1 MRIETAS
8 TASLGLLGR
17 APGMIPEW
25 RVGAVVEAIAVRD
38 ATSGQLWLNLGHLRL
53 PARVASG
60 DPAGPADGEAL
71 KLKVLRNSPVL
82 AFEALETRAPL
93 PDQASEALRRV
104 LPRQS
109 SPAALLASLGALL
122 ERKDL
127 HGQLP
132 QRIVDSA
139 TRLWDALTPASR
151 MSDAAGLASALGRSG
166 LFMENRLATASGT
179 ALRNLP
185 LTDLKALLL
194 GLREALSRHEL
205 PARSPPAGEPAAPLP
220 LLGGSFLPLPAQS
233 SSLATTTSPAIAA
246 DTLARDTDGALA
258 RLTATQLINT
268 AAGGL
273 AWLVEIPVRH
283 ENEARM
289 LRFRFEHETA
299 RDEGEQPGWTVEA
312 ALELGNRESVHARVS
327 LRQRR
332 ISVLLRSDAP
342 HLVARLKAHAGQLQQ
357 ALEVAGLNVDQVL
370 CLHGLPV
377 DDAGQPRARLVDM
390 RA

>member
-25 RVGAVVEAIAVRD
+25 RVGAIVEAIAVRD
-38 ATSGQLWLNLGHLRL
+38 ATTGQLWLNLGPMRL

-60 DPAGPADGEAL
+60 EPAGPANGETL
-71 KLKVLRNSPVL
+71 KLRVLRNSPVL
-82 AFEALETRAPL
+82 AFEAVDAEPA
-93 PDQASEALRRV
+93 QADPTSDALRRM

-109 SPAALLASLGALL
+109 SPAALLASLGSLMG
-122 ERKDL
+122 RKEL
-127 HGQLP
+127 AEQLP
-132 QRIVDSA
+132 QRIADSA
-139 TRLWDALTPASR
+139 ARLWNALAPATQ
-151 MSDAAGLASALGRSG
+151 MTDAAGLANAVGRSG
-166 LFMENRLATASGT
+166 VFMENQLATASGT
-179 ALRNLP
+179 ALRSVAS
-185 LTDLKALLL
+185 TDLKALLL
-194 GLREALSRHEL
+194 GLKEVLSGHDVSG
-205 PARSPPAGEPAAPLP
+205 RSPQPGEPAAPLP
-220 LLGGSFLPLPAQS
+220 LLRGSLMPLPTLAS
-233 SSLATTTSPAIAA
+233 PLATATSPAIAVE
-246 DTLARDTDGALA
+246 TLARDTDGALA
-258 RLTATQLINT
+258 RLTATQLVNT

-289 LRFRFEHETA
+289 LRFRFERETA
-299 RDEGEQPGWTVEA
+299 RDDGEQSGWTVEA
-312 ALELGNRESVHARVS
+312 AMELGNREAIHARVS

-342 HLVARLKAHAGQLQQ
+342 HLVARLKANAGQLTA
-357 ALEVAGLNVDQVL
+357 ALEGAGLNVDQVM

-377 DDAGQPRARLVDM
+377 DDAGQSRARLVDL